1 LSEVD
6 ELRVQLEL
14 AKSQI
19 VQLNTVVS
27 DLHSVVTSLNK
38 KVKEISAVN
47 EIILNVQQA
56 MLEDVTFSTHQP
68 TSKHMSIFTFGG
80 NDDDDL
86 PN

>member
-6 ELRVQLEL
+6 DLRNQLEL

-19 VQLNTVVS
+19 VQMNTVMS
-27 DLHSVVTSLNK
+27 ELHSVVSSLSR
-38 KVKEISAVN
+38 KVKEVSAVN
-47 EIILNVQQA
+47 EIILNVQQS
-56 MLEDVTFSTHQP
+56 MLDEYMLGSNKQ
-68 TSKHMSIFTFGG
+68 TSKVMPFFTVGG